1 MLRTSRTI
9 AELLKQLVLGTAS
22 LTAITATA
30 TLLVGCEDESQPDY
44 WVKRLDDPAKR
55 PAAVKRLTQ
64 FYEDGMTKANNDREK
79 PEMKALLAKIVK
91 PMADAYVKGDLDE
104 KTRVE
109 LLKALAN
116 TRDPAAKDAVIK
128 AIKDF
133 AAGKAVADE
142 MTQAAVYVKQ
152 LKLTEAATPLLD
164 AFVKVDTSKKELGLP
179 YLQVKDAMLAIPDP
193 AWEGRLIDML
203 GKPIDPKNIPA
214 GNNEVYHQTVAIE
227 VLGELK
233 SAKSVRPMFKVL
245 LDPSKSSIGI
255 APIISLA
262 KIGKAA
268 TAPIIDVL
276 TSKDGEL
283 VDFSKKANPGE
294 EGKSRHV
301 ATAALVLGSIG
312 RAEALPHMIA
322 ALSSADNDGTR
333 AVLGREMASLPT
345 SADGIKTLET
355 VYEKVALDAYIPP
368 GELARKVLADAA
380 AKFMD
385 PSVTPWLVKQV
396 DAAGKGKGEKET
408 VDIIQ
413 SVLLMS
419 AMKVMKADQVDDVK
433 KAVDK
438 EGSDIEKNAFKRGA
452 DVLKACGDKTGC
464 YLEKLDDPKV
474 QEANEAFTGI
484 KAAYM
489 LGMLGKDDTKMEI
502 VKRLSKI
509 KNQQIRV
516 PAIAA
521 IEHLSPNG
529 DVKIADELQKMIE
542 GEATRG
548 DQEALRTHSLIKTTI
563 ARLRA
568 RAS

>member
-1 MLRTSRTI
+1 MFRTSRTI
-9 AELLKQLVLGTAS
+9 AALLKELVLGTATLS
-22 LTAITATA
+22 AVVATTTVLT
-30 TLLVGCEDESQPDY
+30 GCEDETQPDY

-55 PAAVKRLTQ
+55 AAAVKRLTQ

-104 KTRVE
+104 KTRIE

-116 TRDPAAKDAVIK
+116 TRDPAAKDAIIK

-142 MTQAAVYVKQ
+142 MTQSAVYVKQ
-152 LKLTEAATPLLD
+152 LKLTEAAGPLLD
-164 AFVKVDTSKKELGLP
+164 AFARVDPSKKELGPP
-179 YLQVKDAMLAIPDP
+179 YIAVQDAMLAIPD
-193 AWEGRLIDML
+193 ASWKTKLIDML
-203 GKPIDPKNIPA
+203 GKPIDPKNQET
-214 GNNEVYHQTVAIE
+214 GKNEVYHQTVACM

-233 SAKSVRPMFKVL
+233 AAEATRPLFKIL
-245 LDPSKSSIGI
+245 LTPDKSSVGI
-255 APIISLA
+255 APIVALA
-262 KIGKAA
+262 KIGKSAVV
-268 TAPIIDVL
+268 PVIDVL
-276 TSKDGEL
+276 TGKDTEL
-283 VDFSKKANPGE
+283 VEYSKKSNPGE

-301 ATAALVLGSIG
+301 STAALVLGSIG
-312 RAEALPHMIA
+312 RSEALTPMIA
-322 ALSSADNDGTR
+322 ALNGADNDGTR
-333 AVLGREMASLPT
+333 AVLGREMASLPA
-345 SADGIKTLET
+345 SPEGIKTLQT
-355 VYEKVALDAYIPP
+355 VYEKVAPDAYIPP

-380 AKFMD
+380 ARFMD
-385 PSVTPWLVKQV
+385 ASTTPWLVKQV
-396 DAAGKGKGEKET
+396 EVAGKGKGEKET
-408 VDIIQ
+408 VDLIQ
-413 SVLLMS
+413 AVLLMS

-433 KAVDK
+433 RAVDK

-452 DVLKACGDKTGC
+452 DVVKACGDKTGC

-489 LGMLGKDDTKMEI
+489 LGMLGKDDTKLEI
-502 VKRLSKI
+502 VKRLTKI

-529 DVKIADELQKMIE
+529 DVKIADELQKIIDA
-542 GEATRG
+542 EATRG